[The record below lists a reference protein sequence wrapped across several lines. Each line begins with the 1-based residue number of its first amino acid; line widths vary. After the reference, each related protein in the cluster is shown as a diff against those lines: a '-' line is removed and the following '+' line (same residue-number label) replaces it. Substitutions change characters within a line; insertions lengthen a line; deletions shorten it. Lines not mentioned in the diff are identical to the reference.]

1 VAVVIHGGCWVSIA
15 TNDYMD
21 RLAGAVTEAGWATWN
36 LEFRRIDRPGG
47 SWPGIFHDVARG
59 TDFLREIA
67 DRYELDLDRVVSIG
81 HSSGGHLALWVA
93 GRHRIPPG
101 TELHH
106 PDPLPLRGAI
116 SLGGVADLKT
126 FHEMEDRACGADRIP
141 ELVGGTPGQ
150 VPARYAQASP
160 AELLPMGVPQLL
172 LTGDS
177 DASVPVAHA
186 AEYELTARGRGDEVV
201 LHTIRNAAHFEVVA
215 PWSERWPDVARP
227 LFAFLTGIAER
238 SGG

>member
-1 VAVVIHGGCWVSIA
+1 VVIHGGCWLSIA

-21 RLAGAVTEAGWATWN
+21 RLAQALTEAGWATWN

-59 TDFLREIA
+59 TDFLRGVA
-67 DRYELDLDRVVSIG
+67 DEYGLDLDRVVSIG

-93 GRHRIPPG
+93 GRHRIPQG
-101 TELHH
+101 TELYDG
-106 PDPLPLRGAI
+106 DPLPFQGAI
-116 SLGGVADLKT
+116 SLGGIADLRS
-126 FHEMEDRACGADRIP
+126 FHEMEDRACGADRVP
-141 ELVGGTPGQ
+141 ELVGGAPDE
-150 VPARYAQASP
+150 VPERYAQASP

-177 DASVPVAHA
+177 DPSVPVTHA
-186 AEYELTARGRGDEVV
+186 AGYERLACARGDDVT
-201 LHTIRNAAHFEVVA
+201 LHTILRAAHFEVIA

-227 LFAFLTGIAER
+227 LFAFLREIENR
-238 SGG
+238 